1 MKLAL
6 ISDIHANEE
15 ALTAVLCDA
24 EERSVDRILCLGDVV
39 GYGCAPKACVD
50 LVARNCQL
58 ALMGNHDNV
67 AINKSEADNFNAA
80 ARESSR
86 WTQDQLGDEEVAIIS
101 QYKMRH
107 REFGIEVV
115 HASPNE
121 PDNWKY
127 VLKSEDADEA
137 FGSFEG
143 QVCFIGH
150 THLPMIFS
158 KFEDNAPRQTVGH
171 SFQPNEEARYLVNIG
186 SVGQPRDN
194 DARACYVIY
203 DTNEIEVNY
212 HRVAYDIEKAQKR
225 MAEFSLPT
233 ALIERLAVGR

>member
-15 ALTAVLCDA
+15 ALTAVLRDA
-24 EERSVDRILCLGDVV
+24 EEHGADKIFCLGDVV

-58 ALMGNHDNV
+58 TLMGNHDKV
-67 AINKSEADNFNAA
+67 AINQSDAANFNAA
-80 ARESSR
+80 ARESSK
-86 WTQDQLGDEEVAIIS
+86 WTQDQLGDEDVAIIS
-101 QYKMRH
+101 NYKMGH
-107 REFGIEVV
+107 NEFGLEFV
-115 HASPNE
+115 HASPHE
-121 PDNWKY
+121 PDKWNY
-127 VLKSEDADEA
+127 VLKSEDAEA
-137 FGSFEG
+137 AFLSFKG
-143 QVCFIGH
+143 QMCFIGH

-158 KFEDNAPRQTVGH
+158 KFEDNTPRQTVGH
-171 SFQPNEEARYLVNIG
+171 SFQPDEEARYLVNIG

-203 DTNEIEVNY
+203 DTDEIEVNY
-212 HRVAYDIEKAQKR
+212 HRVAYNIEKAQKR